1 MSTNINFNKRLGF
14 SGSGTSEGI
23 TLPSSSFDGMI
34 LEWTLPSAATIYI
47 RGYSGKT
54 YNYDVDW
61 GDGNTES
68 GVTTYSKT
76 HAYAA
81 AGTYQVKI
89 SGDFA
94 GFRMDNISG
103 TWKSYLT
110 KVIQWGN
117 IQFTTFY
124 GAFGNCN
131 GLTSIPAE
139 SPDLSNLTGGAF
151 KIFYACEKLTSLDL
165 SNWTNTGNFSG
176 SGKTALY
183 GLYKC
188 TSLNL
193 TGWDTSNLTD
203 TQDFLSHCGRLAG
216 GCTITAPN
224 LDWSG
229 TSTLYR
235 MFYRACLK
243 VDTDIS
249 NWTLNASG
257 VNLNKFFSEAGTF
270 SSPTFSSVSEVDMST
285 WNNTSG
291 ITSMQYFADLASSI
305 KSINITGWDTSNVTN
320 MYRAFYGNQNI
331 EEIEGLSTVD
341 VSSVVDASN
350 MFYNTRV
357 LKFDNHNFG
366 PSWNNWAAATF
377 SFSSFFWRNGY
388 NLGVGN
394 RGVVP
399 TVSAWSMPNATG
411 SAYELFKEANYAAG
425 STLTINWNYPNCSSL
440 QKAFYIIDGVTTLN
454 VNMTTTNALTNM
466 VNFARASP
474 DVTTIVFGSNMD
486 FSGVTDMSTAFYAI
500 STTPTTLTFDAS
512 ADFGA
517 VTTIGN
523 LVGSGATRKMTT
535 ASYDALLVRLEATN
549 SNTITLNV
557 NASQYTAGSAAATAR
572 AALIADHSWTITDG
586 GSV

>member
-34 LEWTLPSAATIYI
+34 LEWTLPSATTIYI

-94 GFRMDNISG
+94 GFRMDNITG

-110 KVIQWGN
+110 RVIQWGN

-124 GAFGNCN
+124 GAFANCD

-151 KIFYACEKLTSLDL
+151 KMFYACSKLTSLDL

-176 SGKTALY
+176 SGKSALY

-203 TQDFLSHCGRLAG
+203 TQDFLSQCGRTAG

-229 TSTLYR
+229 TGTLYR

-243 VDTDIS
+243 ADSDIS

-257 VNLNKFFSEAGTF
+257 VSLSRFFYESGTF

-285 WNNTSG
+285 WNNTSA
-291 ITSMQYFADLASSI
+291 ITSMQYFAYNANSL
-305 KSINITGWDTSNVTN
+305 KNINVTNWDTSNVTN
-320 MYRAFYGNQNI
+320 MYRAFWGSQQI
-331 EEIEGLSTVD
+331 QEIIGLSTID
-341 VSSVVDASN
+341 VSSVVDASQ
-350 MFYNTRV
+350 MFYNTRR

-366 PSWNNWAAATF
+366 SSWNNWAAVTSNFAQ
-377 SFSSFFWRNGY
+377 FFYRNGY
-388 NLGVGN
+388 SLGASS

-399 TVSAWSMPNATG
+399 TVSAWSMPNASG
-411 SAYELFKEANYAAG
+411 SMYETFREAKYAAG
-425 STLTINWNYPNCSSL
+425 STLTINWNHPNCSSL
-440 QKAFYIIDGVTTLN
+440 QKAFYLQVGISTMN
-454 VNMTTTNALTNM
+454 MNMTTTNALTNM
-466 VNFARASP
+466 VNFARQS
-474 DVTTIVFGSNMD
+474 TNLSTIVFGSNMD
-486 FSGVTDMSTAFYAI
+486 FSGVTDTSTAFYQI
-500 STTPTTLTFDAS
+500 STTPTTLTFDAG

-517 VTTIGN
+517 LTTAGSI
-523 LVGSGATRKMTT
+523 VGSGSVRKMTT

-549 SNTITLNV
+549 SNTVSLNV
-557 NASQYTAGSAAATAR
+557 NVSQYTAGSAAATAR